1 MANQDQIIKF
11 FHGPEGSI
19 DGKIADGT
27 ISGADIIITS
37 DTDSIF
43 YVDAEKAKHKLGGGG
58 DTETTEEHEVQ
69 LGEGGSIGGLE
80 TGDSIP
86 IGTSLDE
93 LIKMLTEKAVAP
105 TYTQPGVTLR
115 NSAGQAAGAYE
126 VGTNIFTTLQALFT
140 QNDAGA
146 LIQLAIYKQG
156 EGDALI
162 SGASSPQTTEEQT
175 FQLTDGSV
183 TFYATAT
190 YGDGEIK
197 NNNLGQPSPEGQIK
211 AGSKNSSNLVF
222 TGQRNM
228 FYGTGV
234 GAAPEANSES
244 VRGLSGTKL
253 NPTQGYSFNINVAQG
268 QQFVR
273 IAYPKTLRKI
283 TKCFYVEQNTDLA
296 ENFAETTVSVNG
308 ANDAAG
314 ADYRVLTYEMA
325 VPAAAAMTLQV
336 QI

>member
-1 MANQDQIIKF
+1 MPADKVIKF
-11 FHGPEGSI
+11 FHGASTGIE
-19 DGKIADGT
+19 GKITDGT
-27 ISGADIIITS
+27 INESDLIITS
-37 DTDSIF
+37 DTDELV
-43 YVDAEKAKHKLGGGG
+43 YVDETKTPKTLGNSK
-58 DTETTEEHEVQ
+58 TKEIHEVN
-69 LGEGGSIGGLE
+69 LGGSIGGLTDGTE
-80 TGDSIP
+80 IPTG
-86 IGTSLDE
+86 TTLDQF
-93 LIKMLTEKAVAP
+93 IAMLTQKKIPA
-105 TYTQPGVTLR
+105 TYTQPAVTIR

-126 VGTNIFTTLQALFT
+126 VGTNISTTLQALFT

-146 LIQLAIYKQG
+146 LTSLAIYKQG
-156 EGDALI
+156 TSDALI
-162 SGASSPQTTEEQT
+162 SGASSPVSTEEQT

-183 TFYATAT
+183 TFYATAQ
-190 YGDGEIK
+190 YAEGAIK
-197 NNNLGQPSPEGQIK
+197 DDNLGQPSPDGHIQ
-211 AGSKNSSNLVF
+211 AGSKNSANFVF

-296 ENFAETTVSVNG
+296 ENFVETTVSVNG
-308 ANDAAG
+308 ANGAAG